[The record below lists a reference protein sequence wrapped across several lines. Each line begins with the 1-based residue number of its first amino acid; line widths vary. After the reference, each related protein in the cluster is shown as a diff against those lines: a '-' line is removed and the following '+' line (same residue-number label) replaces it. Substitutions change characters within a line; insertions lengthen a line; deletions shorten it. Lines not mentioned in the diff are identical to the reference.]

1 MNDLIDEFGYTVVI
15 AIVGLIIIKGF
26 MAVLDLVTF

>member
-1 MNDLIDEFGYTVVI
+1 MNEFIEEFGYTVVL